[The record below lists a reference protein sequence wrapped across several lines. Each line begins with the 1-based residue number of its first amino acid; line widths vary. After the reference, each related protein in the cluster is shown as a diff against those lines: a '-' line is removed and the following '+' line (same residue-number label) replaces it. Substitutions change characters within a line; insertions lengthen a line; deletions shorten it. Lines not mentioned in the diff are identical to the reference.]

1 LAYELRVN
9 QQASL
14 LDSQSGGLLVAAGS
28 SDTPVSATLQARFTG
43 GVVPQSAK
51 SGNYYGQLTFQVAVE
66 DQS

>member
-28 SDTPVSATLQARFTG
+28 SDTPVSATLQARFIG
-43 GVVPQSAK
+43 GVVPESAK